1 MKNLKKLLL
10 YVTILNL
17 VFITLCKS
25 YPHQILETSG
35 IFLPYISPDSKNDN
49 SSHLKIQEKTNTIG
63 IVHST
68 KYIKLNSIDEEVD
81 EIIDYSRKI
90 ALMNGG
96 KKISGEFSII
106 NKSKNFATV
115 FFEARVYK

>member
-25 YPHQILETSG
+25 YPHHILETRG
-35 IFLPYISPDSKNDN
+35 IFLPYISPDSQNDN
-49 SSHLKIQEKTNTIG
+49 SSYLKIQEKTNTIG

-106 NKSKNFATV
+106 NRNKNFATV

>member
-25 YPHQILETSG
+25 YPHQILETRG

-49 SSHLKIQEKTNTIG
+49 SSYLKIQKKTNAIG

-96 KKISGEFSII
+96 KKISGKFSII